1 MFRQDPDPLVNE
13 TRFQE
18 EFPAV
23 HRVYYD
29 APVDGIGNRLSEAD
43 EAALTYHIY
52 SATQLAS
59 ALQIFTKTS
68 GDLISNAS
76 NSRSKDE
83 GHCCARCS
91 ELEPFQNVT
100 GISLRDY
107 LEQCLTEAIQGE
119 VADSLSNLDQ
129 ALIEGKRNYE
139 AEKESIQWL
148 SDQSKHFQTLN
159 KLIPLIFTAVENGST
174 FLS

>member
-29 APVDGIGNRLSEAD
+29 APVDGIGNRLSEAA

-59 ALQIFTKTS
+59 ALQIFTKNS

-91 ELEPFQNVT
+91 ELESFHNVT

-107 LEQCLTEAIQGE
+107 LEQCLTEAIQSE
-119 VADSLSNLDQ
+119 VAHSLSDLDQ
-129 ALIEGKRNYE
+129 ALKKGERDYE
-139 AEKESIQWL
+139 AEKADVQWL
-148 SDQSKHFQTLN
+148 SDQPKHSQTLN
-159 KLIPLIFTAVENGST
+159 GLVPFLLSAIENGST
-174 FLS
+174 FPF